1 MRRREFITLFSS
13 TVVAWPLAARAQ
25 QVEQVRRVGVLMS
38 YPENDPAGQLR
49 ATAFRQGLEKRGWTI
64 GRNLQIDYHW
74 GAGDADWMRSA
85 VQQLLRPTPD
95 VILANGG
102 QAAGAAQ
109 RATRTVPDIFIAGGD
124 PVAAGYVQSLAR
136 PGGNLTGFTVIE
148 PSLGPKML
156 ELLKEIAPPV
166 SRVAIMLNPDNSD
179 LWQAYFAAAAAKLA
193 LEVVATPV
201 REPAEI
207 NAAITRLGGEP
218 NPGLI
223 VLPDPATNSH
233 RKLIV
238 QLAARYHLPAIHAL
252 RAAAADGGLMSYG
265 VDIPDLHRQAA
276 AYVDRIL
283 RGDKPADL
291 PVQRP
296 IKFELVINLKTAKAL
311 GLEVPPMLLARADE
325 VIE

>member
-25 QVEQVRRVGVLMS
+25 QVERVRRVGVLMS

-74 GAGDADWMRSA
+74 GAGDADWMLSA

-109 RATRTVPDIFIAGGD
+109 PATRTVPVIFIAGGD

-179 LWQAYFAAAAAKLA
+179 LWQVYFAAGAAKLA
-193 LEVVATPV
+193 L
-201 REPAEI
+201 PA
-207 NAAITRLGGEP
+207 
-218 NPGLI
+218 
-223 VLPDPATNSH
+223 
-233 RKLIV
+233 
-238 QLAARYHLPAIHAL
+238 
-252 RAAAADGGLMSYG
+252 
-265 VDIPDLHRQAA
+265 
-276 AYVDRIL
+276 
-283 RGDKPADL
+283 
-291 PVQRP
+291 
-296 IKFELVINLKTAKAL
+296 
-311 GLEVPPMLLARADE
+311 
-325 VIE
+325 